1 VSNSLNLASEK
12 GAATRARPVTAQRTD
27 TLVIDA
33 GIALLA
39 RAGFDALSP
48 AAVSREAGLS
58 ITAVRSRYQA
68 SDKFLF
74 SIWQGKLLHE
84 FLSPIVGIIDSY
96 MKKGD
101 DSIENASAQLRA
113 ILRLTPTTQAAMEL
127 ITVSAYLPGLLEQ
140 VRSDFGDKIV
150 DQSKTKSVESTQRFI
165 MFCVIVGLLARSRN
179 TKTRLERIHKVAD
192 ETLSRIAI
200 PQKIIAMPRVDS
212 SHLDL
217 YPFDTGDRQLD
228 SILESCL
235 QNVGQF
241 GFGRVT
247 TRQIARD
254 AGVSEGLLFSKFE
267 SKLSIFTTAASQ
279 QTRLGFTDNF
289 NFIKKIEEKYD
300 ESLANAI
307 FIREWARP
315 GLELKRSSY
324 LEQLRLSWHIPEV
337 RKAQEVEINN
347 IIDKAAGRKPNT
359 TRTNQDNSDVT
370 LEVAIPTGVVFGAL
384 LHPEAWKLPFS
395 AVTPNLFN

>member
-1 VSNSLNLASEK
+1 MSNSLNLAPEK
-12 GAATRARPVTAQRTD
+12 GAATRARPATAQRTD
-27 TLVIDA
+27 ALVVDA

-140 VRSDFGDKIV
+140 VRSDFSDKIV
-150 DQSKTKSVESTQRFI
+150 HQSKTKSVESTQRFI
-165 MFCVIVGLLARSRN
+165 MFCVIMGLLARSRN
-179 TKTRLERIHKVAD
+179 TKTRLENTH
-192 ETLSRIAI
+192 RIADQLLRRVPI
-200 PQKIIAMPRVDS
+200 PHEIIAMPKVNS
-212 SHLDL
+212 SHLEL
-217 YPFDTGDRQLD
+217 YPFDTGDRQVD
-228 SILESCL
+228 SVLESCL

-241 GFGRVT
+241 GFGQVSTKR
-247 TRQIARD
+247 IAHD
-254 AGVSEGLLFSKFE
+254 AGISEGLLFSKFE
-267 SKLSIFTTAASQ
+267 SKLAMFTTATSE
-279 QTRLGFTDNF
+279 QTRLGFNDNF
-289 NFIKKIEEKYD
+289 NFIKKLEEKYG

-337 RKAQEVEINN
+337 RKAQELEIKN
-347 IIDKAAGRKPNT
+347 IIDKAGDREPKTVGAHL
-359 TRTNQDNSDVT
+359 DNSDAT
-370 LEVAIPTGVVFGAL
+370 LEVAIPTGIVFGAL

-395 AVTPNLFN
+395 AVTPNLFD